1 MSLRTHTCGEPDL
14 ELVGRDVTLAGWVH
28 AQRDLGSLLFLQLRD
43 RYGLCQVTFYR
54 DRDTA
59 LYERA
64 AALRSEFVIRVR
76 GQVAARTPEN
86 VNPHMPTGRVE
97 VVADELE
104 VLSPAEL
111 PPFEIQ
117 DEVRAS
123 EELRLKYRYLD
134 LRRAP
139 MTANLVL
146 RHRVALEIRRY
157 LDAQRFLELETPFLT
172 RSTPEGARDYLV
184 PSRIHHGKFY
194 ALPQSPQLFK
204 QLLMIAGQDR
214 YFQIVRCFRD
224 EDLRADRQ
232 PEFTQVDIEMS
243 FVTREDIIALLEP
256 MMQQV
261 FRLAGVEVPAPF
273 PRMSHREAM
282 DRFGSDRPDVRAGME
297 IHDLSDCFRD
307 GPFAVFARI
316 VADGGCV
323 RGLAIPGGAK
333 YSRKD
338 LDGLQDVV
346 KACGAAGLA
355 WIRPDDGK
363 WKSSLPAAVP
373 DGVKER
379 AFQAAAGAPD
389 ALVALVAGPC
399 KTVSEA
405 LGTLRLH
412 VARREGW
419 LDDRDFRFLWVVD
432 FPMFEYDAADGR
444 YYACHHPFTAPAD
457 PEYADPA
464 AALAQAYDL
473 VLNGTEI
480 GGGSIRIHREDVQR
494 KVFGT
499 LGIGPAEA
507 QEKFGFFLEALRYG
521 TPPHGGI
528 ALGLDRLV
536 MVLAGG
542 KSIRDVIPFPKT
554 TSAMCLLSGSPST
567 VAPDQL
573 RELHLAISG
582 GGDGQ

>member
-54 DRDTA
+54 DRDAA

-97 VVADELE
+97 VVANELE

-139 MTANLVL
+139 MTANMVL

-273 PRMSHREAM
+273 PRMSYGDAM
-282 DRFGSDRPDVRAGME
+282 DRYGSDRPDVRAGME

-316 VADGGCV
+316 VAEGGCV

-338 LDGLQDVV
+338 MD
-346 KACGAAGLA
+346 
-355 WIRPDDGK
+355 
-363 WKSSLPAAVP
+363 
-373 DGVKER
+373 
-379 AFQAAAGAPD
+379 
-389 ALVALVAGPC
+389 
-399 KTVSEA
+399 
-405 LGTLRLH
+405 
-412 VARREGW
+412 
-419 LDDRDFRFLWVVD
+419 
-432 FPMFEYDAADGR
+432 
-444 YYACHHPFTAPAD
+444 
-457 PEYADPA
+457 
-464 AALAQAYDL
+464 
-473 VLNGTEI
+473 
-480 GGGSIRIHREDVQR
+480 
-494 KVFGT
+494 
-499 LGIGPAEA
+499 
-507 QEKFGFFLEALRYG
+507 
-521 TPPHGGI
+521 
-528 ALGLDRLV
+528 
-536 MVLAGG
+536 
-542 KSIRDVIPFPKT
+542 
-554 TSAMCLLSGSPST
+554 
-567 VAPDQL
+567 
-573 RELHLAISG
+573 
-582 GGDGQ
+582 